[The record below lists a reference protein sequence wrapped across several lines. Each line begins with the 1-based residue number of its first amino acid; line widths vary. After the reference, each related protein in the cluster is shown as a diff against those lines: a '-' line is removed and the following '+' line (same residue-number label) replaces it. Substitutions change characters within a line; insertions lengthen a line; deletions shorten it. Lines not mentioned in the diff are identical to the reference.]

1 MKILIKKLSDEEFED
16 LLDSVENGEME
27 NGSGNDGGSS
37 IDMDFGDGND
47 ENNDSTPSVDK
58 VETNKIELSDN
69 QKKQLENAIKK
80 QEKFLNDEI
89 TKKKVTKKEKKEIR
103 DYKKYI
109 IPFFEKGYTITD
121 MFRIKNM
128 ARHFVSSK

>member
-1 MKILIKKLSDEEFED
+1 M
-16 LLDSVENGEME
+16 M
-27 NGSGNDGGSS
+27 
-37 IDMDFGDGND
+37 
-47 ENNDSTPSVDK
+47 
-58 VETNKIELSDN
+58 
-69 QKKQLENAIKK
+69 
-80 QEKFLNDEI
+80 
-89 TKKKVTKKEKKEIR
+89 KKKKATKKEKKEIR